1 MQQSIKQTFRILYAV
16 FLSLTVLSV
25 FSMSVA
31 HAQASVEGGEVSGV
45 VTDDQG
51 PVIGAAVM
59 VKGTQNGV
67 STNPDGSYT
76 LSGLQENDVIVVSLL
91 GYDDVEVVW
100 TGQAKQ
106 DFVLQTSTSFLDE
119 VVVVGYGVQ
128 KKVNVT
134 GSVSMVESDVLE
146 SRPVQN
152 VSQALQ
158 GQIPGLNLN
167 VGNSGG
173 SLDSE
178 MSINIRGAGTIG
190 DGSAASPLVLIDGI
204 EGNLNSINPNDIES
218 VSVLKDA
225 SSSSIYGSR
234 AAFGVILVTTKSG
247 KTGRTNVSYSGNVRF
262 NDAIGVPDMAN
273 SYDFATM
280 FNAANINDGGSPIF
294 NDAYMQNIKD
304 YMDGKLEHSTIATGN
319 VWAKWNEGAY
329 DNIDWIKEFYKDWVP
344 SHEHNVS
351 VSGGTEKVQFFVSG
365 NFLDQ
370 NGLSRHGKDDMQ
382 RYTLNGKISAQL
394 ADWAKLTYN
403 TKWTREDYERPTYLT
418 GLFFHNVA
426 RKWPIQPAYDPNGYP
441 MNESEIE
448 QMENGGRQNKQ
459 TDIFTNQVALV
470 FEPLKDWHINLE
482 GSVRARTEYQHWEVL
497 PVYYYD
503 VNGNPVE
510 MVWGMGSGD
519 YAAGQSR
526 VNEYTYKENYYTTNI
541 YTDYSKT
548 FDSGH
553 YFKVMVGFN
562 AEKYST
568 RSITAQRDGLIT
580 PTVPTLNTALDAD
593 VANGGYAHYATA
605 GFFGRINYNYKE
617 RYMLE
622 INGRYDGSS
631 RFVGDKQWGFFPSFS
646 AGWNIAKEKFF
657 TDAVAP
663 GTVSTLKLRASW
675 GELGNTNTNNWY
687 PFYQTLPQGTNYSWI
702 IDGSLPAYASNPG
715 IVSSL
720 LTWERVR
727 SWDVALDFAFLNDRL
742 TGSVGYFQRA
752 TLNMV
757 GPAPELSSILGTSV
771 PKINNCDMLSSG
783 FELELSWR
791 DQIGDFQYGAR
802 FTLSDARQRRTR
814 YPNDTKS
821 LANSPAYY
829 EGAYLNDIWGYTTIG
844 IAKSDEEMRAHLDK
858 VDQTLFAGEAEWGAG
873 DVMYADLNNNGRID
887 TGSNTADDP
896 GDRRVIGNS
905 TPRFN
910 YGITL
915 DAAWKG
921 FDLRVFF
928 QGVGKRDL
936 WLSGPYFWGLSGGM
950 WGSNVY
956 EEHLDYWTPENTD
969 AYYPRPTWSGRNQ
982 NTQTG
987 YLQNGAYC
995 RLKNITLGYTFP
1007 KKWMEKAKLQSIRIY
1022 VSADNVATMTSLSSM
1037 FDPEAT
1043 GSMYSD
1049 PGKLYPLQRVI
1060 SVGVNLN
1067 F

>member
-1 MQQSIKQTFRILYAV
+1 M
-16 FLSLTVLSV
+16 
-25 FSMSVA
+25 
-31 HAQASVEGGEVSGV
+31 GGGIVSGI

-59 VKGTQNGV
+59 IKGTSTGV

-76 LSGLQENDVIVVSLL
+76 LSGLKENDVIVVSLL
-91 GYDDVEVVW
+91 GYEDVEVVW
-100 TGQAKQ
+100 NGQAKQ
-106 DFVLQTSTSFLDE
+106 DFFLKTSTSFLDE

-158 GQIPGLNLN
+158 GQIPGLNLT

-173 SLDSE
+173 SLDGT
-178 MSINIRGAGTIG
+178 MNINIRGAGTIG
-190 DGSAASPLVLIDGI
+190 DGSTASPLVLIDGM
-204 EGNLNSINPNDIES
+204 EGDLNTVNPNDIES
-218 VSVLKDA
+218 ISVLKDA
-225 SSSSIYGSR
+225 SSASIYGSR

-247 KTGRTNVSYSGNVRF
+247 KTGRTNVNYSGNVRF
-262 NDAIGVPDMAN
+262 NDAIGVPKMAN
-273 SYDFATM
+273 SYDFATA
-280 FNAANINDGGSPIF
+280 FNAASINDGGAAIF
-294 NDAYMQNIKD
+294 NDAYMQNIRD
-304 YMDGKLEHSTIATGN
+304 YMDGKLEHSTVATGN

-329 DNIDWIKEFYKDWVP
+329 DNIDWIEEFYKSWVP

-370 NGLSRHGKDDMQ
+370 NGLSRHGKDDLQ

-394 ADWAKLTYN
+394 AKWARLTYN
-403 TKWTREDYERPTYLT
+403 AKWTREDYERPTYLT

-459 TDIFTNQVALV
+459 TDIFSNQVSLV
-470 FEPLKDWHINLE
+470 FEPVKDWHINLE

-503 VNGNPVE
+503 VEGNPVP
-510 MVWGMGSGD
+510 MVWGMGATD
-519 YAAGQSR
+519 YSAGQSR
-526 VNEYTYKENYYTTNI
+526 VNEYTYKENYYNTNI

-562 AEKYST
+562 AEKYYT
-568 RSITAQRDGLIT
+568 RDITAQRDNLIT
-580 PTVPTLNTALDAD
+580 PTVPTLNTALDSD
-593 VANGGYAHYATA
+593 VAQGGYAHYTTA
-605 GFFGRINYNYKE
+605 GFFGRINYNYKD
-617 RYMLE
+617 RYMVE
-622 INGRYDGSS
+622 VNARYDGSS
-631 RFVGDKQWGFFPSFS
+631 RFVGKRQWGFFPSFS

-663 GTVSTLKLRASW
+663 GAVSTLKLRASW

-687 PFYQTLPQGTNYSWI
+687 PFYQTMPLGTNYAWI
-702 IDGSLPAYASNPG
+702 INGALPSYASNPG

-742 TGSVGYFQRA
+742 TGSIGYFQRA
-752 TLNMV
+752 TLDMV

-783 FELELSWR
+783 FELEVSWR

-802 FTLSDARQRRTR
+802 FTLSDARQKITR
-814 YPNDTKS
+814 YPNDTKN
-821 LANSPAYY
+821 LNNYY
-829 EGAYLNDIWGYTTIG
+829 DGCYLNDIWGYTTIG
-844 IAKSDEEMRAHLDK
+844 LASSDAEMQAHINE
-858 VDQTLFAGEAEWGAG
+858 VDQSSLGSQWAAG
-873 DVMYADLNNNGRID
+873 DVMFADLNGNGRID
-887 TGSNTADDP
+887 TGDYTADNP
-896 GDRRVIGNS
+896 GDLKIIGNS

-910 YGITL
+910 FGLTL

-921 FDLRVFF
+921 FDLRLFF

-936 WLSGPYFWGLSGGM
+936 WLGGPYFWGFSGGM
-950 WGSNVY
+950 WGSNVF

-969 AYYPRPTWSGRNQ
+969 AYYPRPSWSERNQ
-982 NTQTG
+982 YTQTR
-987 YLQNGAYC
+987 YLQNGAYL
-995 RLKNITLGYTFP
+995 RLKNVTLGYTLP
-1007 KKWMEKAKLQSIRIY
+1007 RKWMEKAKLQSIRIY
-1022 VSADNVATMTSLSSM
+1022 VSADNVATVTSLASV